1 MNIESAIL
9 PIKINELI
17 SIISTKKKLDTVD
30 AMGYLYSSRLY
41 KHMHDVQS
49 KWWYMSGLNLYN
61 ELEKEKRK
69 QLITDSQLD
78 KERMFYVFC
87 IEKYSTLTTMPATEV
102 LALFQKHDVY
112 NFTTTNYDVLH
123 SQGEEYILNE
133 IATYLKNQNK
143 IRK

>member
-1 MNIESAIL
+1 MNIENAIL

-30 AMGYLYSSRLY
+30 AMGYLYSSQLY
-41 KHMHDVQS
+41 KRIHDAQS

-61 ELEKEKRK
+61 ELEIEKRK
-69 QLITDSQLD
+69 QLIAYSQLD

-87 IEKYSTLTTMPATEV
+87 VEKFSMFKTMTAMEV
-102 LALFQKHDVY
+102 LALFQKYDVY
-112 NFTTTNYDVLH
+112 NFTTSNYDVLH

-133 IATYLKNQNK
+133 ITMYLKNQNK
-143 IRK
+143 LQK